1 MFPLDVKFLRREII
15 SRGLTLAEFARL
27 SGICMT
33 TVTRI
38 VKDNAVA
45 STKVIARVA
54 EFFKIPGDRLILGGN
69 DKEAA

>member
-1 MFPLDVKFLRREII
+1 MFPIDVKLLRREII

-38 VKDNAVA
+38 VNNGVA
-45 STKVIARVA
+45 STKVIARLA
-54 EFFKIPGDRLILGGN
+54 AFFKIPGDKLIRGGN
-69 DKEAA
+69 NEEAA